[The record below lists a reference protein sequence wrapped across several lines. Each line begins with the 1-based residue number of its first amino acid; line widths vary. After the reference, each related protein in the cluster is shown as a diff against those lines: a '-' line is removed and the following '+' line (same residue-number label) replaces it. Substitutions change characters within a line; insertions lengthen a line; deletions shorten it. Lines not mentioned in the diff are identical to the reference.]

1 MCGEGDIALKR
12 MNKFRTLKMELF
24 LLCAVAFII
33 CLFFHAITSTV
44 ASELIDSYFSDR
56 QNIEAIEKRNLKSL
70 QKYVTDKEV
79 TLKEI
84 EQIKSWSL
92 HQENVLL
99 KVYFNRYLIY
109 DSIYGM
115 TENSDLALENENDYS
130 KLNLYNLTLKD
141 AKVNVNLLC
150 FDYTLQNNVSTVIS
164 IITILLF
171 FFIIIAGVR
180 KKIKYLV
187 QLYNDLNGLS
197 NNLNHEVHI
206 EGCDEIT
213 QVAYGIDSLRKS
225 VIEKIENEKR
235 AYDANMQLITTLS
248 HDIKTPLTSIIAF
261 IELAKGQV
269 QKDDTTYNYLNTAY
283 EKSFHLNNLINELF
297 SHFLLHSNSYEIKF
311 EKVDANILVSQILEE
326 NLYELESK
334 GTIIK
339 KEISDISSYIYVNIT
354 LFHRLFNNIFS
365 NINKYADLKKPILI
379 KYYLIDN
386 DLIIIIKNTKKKEKS
401 FKQSSTKIG
410 LNNCKA
416 IMKKHNGQFITH
428 EDNNIFIIELH
439 FPIHKK

>member
-12 MNKFRTLKMELF
+12 INKFRTLKMELF

-33 CLFFHAITSTV
+33 CLFFYAITSTV
-44 ASELIDSYFSDR
+44 ASGLIDSYFNDR

-99 KVYFNRYLIY
+99 KVYFNGYLIY

-115 TENSDLALENENDYS
+115 TENSNLALENENDYS
-130 KLNLYNLTLKD
+130 KLNLYNLILKD

-150 FDYTLQNNVSTVIS
+150 FDYTLQNNVSTFIS

-269 QKDDTTYNYLNTAY
+269 QKDDITYNYLNTAY

-311 EKVDANILVSQILEE
+311 EKVDSDILISQILEE

-339 KEISDISSYIYVNIT
+339 KETSDISSYIYVNIT
-354 LFHRLFNNIFS
+354 LFHRVFNNIFS
-365 NINKYADLKKPILI
+365 NINKYADLKNL
-379 KYYLIDN
+379 
-386 DLIIIIKNTKKKEKS
+386 
-401 FKQSSTKIG
+401 F
-410 LNNCKA
+410 
-416 IMKKHNGQFITH
+416 
-428 EDNNIFIIELH
+428 
-439 FPIHKK
+439 

>member
-33 CLFFHAITSTV
+33 CLFFYAITSTV
-44 ASELIDSYFSDR
+44 ASGLIDSYFNDR

-84 EQIKSWSL
+84 GQIKSWSL

-99 KVYFNRYLIY
+99 KVYFNGYLIY

-115 TENSDLALENENDYS
+115 TENSNLALENENDYS
-130 KLNLYNLTLKD
+130 KLNLYNLILKD

-269 QKDDTTYNYLNTAY
+269 QKDDITYNYLNTAY

-311 EKVDANILVSQILEE
+311 EKVDSDILISQILEE

-339 KEISDISSYIYVNIT
+339 KETSDISSYIYVNIT
-354 LFHRLFNNIFS
+354 LFHRVFNNIFS
-365 NINKYADLKKPILI
+365 NINKYADLKNL
-379 KYYLIDN
+379 
-386 DLIIIIKNTKKKEKS
+386 
-401 FKQSSTKIG
+401 F
-410 LNNCKA
+410 
-416 IMKKHNGQFITH
+416 
-428 EDNNIFIIELH
+428 
-439 FPIHKK
+439 

>member
-12 MNKFRTLKMELF
+12 INKFRTLKMELF

-33 CLFFHAITSTV
+33 CLFFYAITSTV
-44 ASELIDSYFSDR
+44 ASGLIDSYFNDR

-99 KVYFNRYLIY
+99 KVYFNGYLIY

-115 TENSDLALENENDYS
+115 TENSNLALENENDYS
-130 KLNLYNLTLKD
+130 KLNLYNLILKD

-269 QKDDTTYNYLNTAY
+269 QKDDITYNYLNTAY

-311 EKVDANILVSQILEE
+311 EKVDSDILISQILEE

-339 KEISDISSYIYVNIT
+339 KETSDISSYIYVNIT
-354 LFHRLFNNIFS
+354 LFHRVFNNIFS
-365 NINKYADLKKPILI
+365 NINKYADLKNL
-379 KYYLIDN
+379 
-386 DLIIIIKNTKKKEKS
+386 
-401 FKQSSTKIG
+401 F
-410 LNNCKA
+410 
-416 IMKKHNGQFITH
+416 
-428 EDNNIFIIELH
+428 
-439 FPIHKK
+439 

>member
-1 MCGEGDIALKR
+1 
-12 MNKFRTLKMELF
+12 
-24 LLCAVAFII
+24 
-33 CLFFHAITSTV
+33 
-44 ASELIDSYFSDR
+44 
-56 QNIEAIEKRNLKSL
+56 
-70 QKYVTDKEV
+70 
-79 TLKEI
+79 
-84 EQIKSWSL
+84 
-92 HQENVLL
+92 
-99 KVYFNRYLIY
+99 
-109 DSIYGM
+109 
-115 TENSDLALENENDYS
+115 
-130 KLNLYNLTLKD
+130 
-141 AKVNVNLLC
+141 
-150 FDYTLQNNVSTVIS
+150 
-164 IITILLF
+164 
-171 FFIIIAGVR
+171 
-180 KKIKYLV
+180 
-187 QLYNDLNGLS
+187 
-197 NNLNHEVHI
+197 
-206 EGCDEIT
+206 CDEIT

-386 DLIIIIKNTKKKEKS
+386 DLIIIIKNTKK
-401 FKQSSTKIG
+401 
-410 LNNCKA
+410 
-416 IMKKHNGQFITH
+416 
-428 EDNNIFIIELH
+428 
-439 FPIHKK
+439 

>member
-12 MNKFRTLKMELF
+12 INKFRTLKMELF

-33 CLFFHAITSTV
+33 CLFFYAITSTV
-44 ASELIDSYFSDR
+44 ASGLIDSYFNDR

-99 KVYFNRYLIY
+99 KVYFNGYLIY

-115 TENSDLALENENDYS
+115 TENSNLALENENDYS
-130 KLNLYNLTLKD
+130 KLNLYNLILKD

-269 QKDDTTYNYLNTAY
+269 QKDDITYNYLNTAY
-283 EKSFHLNNLINELF
+283 EKSFHLNNLINQLF

-311 EKVDANILVSQILEE
+311 EKVDSDILISQILEE

-339 KEISDISSYIYVNIT
+339 KETSDISSYIYVNIT
-354 LFHRLFNNIFS
+354 LFHRVFNNIFS
-365 NINKYADLKKPILI
+365 NINKYADLKNL
-379 KYYLIDN
+379 
-386 DLIIIIKNTKKKEKS
+386 
-401 FKQSSTKIG
+401 F
-410 LNNCKA
+410 
-416 IMKKHNGQFITH
+416 
-428 EDNNIFIIELH
+428 
-439 FPIHKK
+439 

>member
-1 MCGEGDIALKR
+1 M
-12 MNKFRTLKMELF
+12 
-24 LLCAVAFII
+24 
-33 CLFFHAITSTV
+33 
-44 ASELIDSYFSDR
+44 
-56 QNIEAIEKRNLKSL
+56 L
-70 QKYVTDKEV
+70 QIKVV

-99 KVYFNRYLIY
+99 KVYFNGYLIY

-187 QLYNDLNGLS
+187 RFYNDLNGLS

-206 EGCDEIT
+206 EGCDEMH

-225 VIEKIENEKR
+225 VIEKIENEKS
-235 AYDANMQLITTLS
+235 L
-248 HDIKTPLTSIIAF
+248 
-261 IELAKGQV
+261 
-269 QKDDTTYNYLNTAY
+269 
-283 EKSFHLNNLINELF
+283 
-297 SHFLLHSNSYEIKF
+297 
-311 EKVDANILVSQILEE
+311 
-326 NLYELESK
+326 
-334 GTIIK
+334 
-339 KEISDISSYIYVNIT
+339 
-354 LFHRLFNNIFS
+354 
-365 NINKYADLKKPILI
+365 
-379 KYYLIDN
+379 
-386 DLIIIIKNTKKKEKS
+386 
-401 FKQSSTKIG
+401 
-410 LNNCKA
+410 
-416 IMKKHNGQFITH
+416 
-428 EDNNIFIIELH
+428 
-439 FPIHKK
+439 

>member
-99 KVYFNRYLIY
+99 KVYFNGYLIY

-365 NINKYADLKKPILI
+365 NI
-379 KYYLIDN
+379 
-386 DLIIIIKNTKKKEKS
+386 
-401 FKQSSTKIG
+401 KQS
-410 LNNCKA
+410 
-416 IMKKHNGQFITH
+416 
-428 EDNNIFIIELH
+428 
-439 FPIHKK
+439 P

>member
-12 MNKFRTLKMELF
+12 INKFRTLKMELF

-33 CLFFHAITSTV
+33 CLFFYAITSTV
-44 ASELIDSYFSDR
+44 ASGLIDSYFNDR

-99 KVYFNRYLIY
+99 KVYFNGYLIY

-115 TENSDLALENENDYS
+115 TENSNLALENENDYS
-130 KLNLYNLTLKD
+130 KLNLYNLILKD

-269 QKDDTTYNYLNTAY
+269 QKDDITYNYLNTAY
-283 EKSFHLNNLINELF
+283 EKSFHLNYFRIF
-297 SHFLLHSNSYEIKF
+297 YYI
-311 EKVDANILVSQILEE
+311 QIHMKL
-326 NLYELESK
+326 N
-334 GTIIK
+334 
-339 KEISDISSYIYVNIT
+339 
-354 LFHRLFNNIFS
+354 
-365 NINKYADLKKPILI
+365 LKK
-379 KYYLIDN
+379 
-386 DLIIIIKNTKKKEKS
+386 
-401 FKQSSTKIG
+401 
-410 LNNCKA
+410 
-416 IMKKHNGQFITH
+416 
-428 EDNNIFIIELH
+428 
-439 FPIHKK
+439 